1 MTCTYLETNMHS
13 AAHGETQNLTLM
25 LGSMLQGYTRH
36 YPCSG
41 EELAAALASSLSEPR
56 QAEPV
61 PERAPYTSPSTLKSS
76 STMRS
81 TSDTAGGRSKPVTS
95 HACEHVGIQ
104 SWHQSMTLQDVLP
117 VVLCM

>member
-1 MTCTYLETNMHS
+1 
-13 AAHGETQNLTLM
+13 
-25 LGSMLQGYTRH
+25 MLQGYTKH

-81 TSDTAGGRSKPVTS
+81 TSDTAGRSSKSVMCHVCVHVNITDMASGCHLSGHCAVDMLHVIVEVLLSYGYAGAEGRYRHITQ
-95 HACEHVGIQ
+95 EFE
-104 SWHQSMTLQDVLP
+104 
-117 VVLCM
+117 